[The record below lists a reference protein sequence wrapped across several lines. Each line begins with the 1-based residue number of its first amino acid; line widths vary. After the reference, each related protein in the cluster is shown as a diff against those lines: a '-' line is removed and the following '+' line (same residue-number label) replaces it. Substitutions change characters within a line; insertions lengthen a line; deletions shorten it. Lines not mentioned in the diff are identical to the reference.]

1 MGTCHQCGLPVGPGA
16 RFCTGCGTAVSASVP
31 RSPAGVIAALGASV
45 TVLAGVAAFV
55 VFAKPGVVAGIP
67 TADPDFRPVV
77 AVPVPD
83 GADESVPT
91 PEDTPTVEPVEPV
104 DPLDA
109 ALAELQLIRDADRA
123 MVESLVGQWVPQLSA
138 KRPGMVVHGVTY
150 DYVEILRDYRA
161 TQARYPD
168 ALLLYSGEY
177 SSFRYDDFW
186 ITIEPLPHDDG
197 PSANGWCDGQG
208 IPVDDC
214 YAKMISHTVGYEGAT
229 LLRGQ

>member
-16 RFCTGCGTAVSASVP
+16 RFCTGCGAAVSASVP
-31 RSPAGVIAALGASV
+31 RIHPGVIGALSATV

-55 VFAKPGVVAGIP
+55 VLAKPGVVAGFP
-67 TADPDFRPVV
+67 VADPDFRPVV

-83 GADESVPT
+83 ASEEPVPI
-91 PEDTPTVEPVEPV
+91 PEDTPTAE
-104 DPLDA
+104 PLDA
-109 ALAELQLIRDADRA
+109 ALAELQLIRDADRPMA
-123 MVESLVGQWVPQLSA
+123 EALVGQWVPQLSA
-138 KRPGMVVHGVTY
+138 KRPGMVVQGVTY
-150 DYVEILRDYRA
+150 DHVEILRDYRA

-186 ITIEPLPHDDG
+186 ITIEPLPHYDG
-197 PSANGWCDGQG
+197 PSANAWCDGQG

-214 YAKMISHTVGYEGAT
+214 YAKMISHTVGYDGAT
-229 LLRGQ
+229 LLRGK